1 MSSPLSG
8 ARDGRA
14 IIVGVIDLHIHIL
27 PGLDDGPA
35 SEDAALAMARAAVG
49 LGTRA
54 VATTAH
60 VDAGFGLRAADIAA
74 AREALAARLRAE
86 GIRLNLLAG
95 GEIAAERLP
104 LLDDEALSPL
114 TLGGGGTLL
123 LECPFAP
130 VGAAMEPMVDDLR
143 RRGFGVLLA
152 HPERSPSF
160 QRDPGRLARLVDLG
174 ASAQVTAGSL
184 AGLFGSLVTSTACT
198 MLEAGLVHVIASDAH
213 DTLRR
218 TPDLRVCAEDLTQRY
233 GDVEDQLAWMTE
245 AAPAAILDGRPLS
258 DRPPLPQPQAR
269 GLRARIRRA
278 WSAR

>member
-1 MSSPLSG
+1 VL
-8 ARDGRA
+8 ANGRA

-35 SEDAALAMARAAVG
+35 SKDAAVQMARAAVG

-54 VATTAH
+54 VATTSH
-60 VDAGFGLRAADIAA
+60 VDAGYGLRGEEIGA
-74 AREALAARLRAE
+74 ARDALAARLRAE
-86 GIRLNLLAG
+86 GIHLHLLAG
-95 GEIAAERLP
+95 GEIAAERLGR
-104 LLDDEALSPL
+104 LDDEALRAL

-130 VGAAMEPMVDDLR
+130 VGAAMEPMVADLR

-160 QRDPGRLARLVDLG
+160 QRDPGRLARLVELG
-174 ASAQVTAGSL
+174 ANAQITAGSL
-184 AGLFGSLVTSTACT
+184 AGGFGSLVARTGFA

-213 DTLRR
+213 DTRRR
-218 TPDLRVCAEDLTQRY
+218 TPDLRVCAQALTERY

-245 AAPAAILDGRPLS
+245 AAPAAILDGGAPA
-258 DRPPLPQPQAR
+258 DRPPLPQAP
-269 GLRARIRRA
+269 GLRARVRRA